1 MNKSE
6 NPLSQDFTLFSL
18 LRFAFPSIV
27 MMIFM
32 GLYTIIDTIF
42 VSRLINTN
50 ALSAVN
56 IVCPVINIIIGLAS
70 MIATGGNAIVARKM
84 GANNRKRANQ
94 DFTLLIIFGALLGLV
109 ITILG
114 VIFIDEII
122 WGLGSSEILYP
133 YCRSYL
139 LVILIF
145 TPASILQVLFQN
157 LIITAGK
164 PTLGLILS
172 VGAGVINIIFD
183 YIFMVT
189 FKMGIAGSALG
200 TGIGYIVPTVVGII
214 IFLKGK
220 GMLKFVKPIL
230 DIGVLIESSYN
241 GFSEMVSQ
249 ISTAITTFLFNL
261 IMMNLLG
268 ENGVAAITIIIY
280 TQFMLT
286 ALYIGFSMGV
296 APIISYNYGAKN
308 YQRLKKIFKNC
319 MICIS
324 IMSILVWLVSLFG
337 GSSLISIFSPQ
348 GTKVFEITNK
358 GFPIFKYSFLLCG
371 FNIFSS
377 AMFTA
382 LSNGKISA
390 IISFLRTFVFIAV
403 GLLVLPKMLNVLGV
417 WIAVPIA
424 EFLTLII
431 SGTFILKYRSK
442 YQKFLV

>member
-1 MNKSE
+1 MNKLD
-6 NPLSQDFTLFSL
+6 NPLAQEFTLLSL
-18 LRFAFPSIV
+18 LRFALPSIV
-27 MMIFM
+27 MMLFM
-32 GLYTIIDTIF
+32 GLYTIVDTIF
-42 VSRLINTN
+42 VSRLVNTN
-50 ALSAVN
+50 ALSAIN
-56 IVCPVINIIIGLAS
+56 IVCPVINIIVGLAS

-84 GANNRKRANQ
+84 GANERKRANQ
-94 DFTLLIIFGALLGLV
+94 DFTLLIIFGALLGLG

-114 VIFIDEII
+114 VLFIDKII

-133 YCRSYL
+133 YCKSYL

-145 TPASILQVLFQN
+145 TPASVLQVLFQN

-164 PTLGLILS
+164 PTLGLMLS
-172 VGAGVINIIFD
+172 VGAGVINIVLD

-200 TGIGYIVPTVVGII
+200 TGIGYLVPTVVGIL
-214 IFLKGK
+214 IFLRGK
-220 GMLKFVKPIL
+220 GTLKFVKPIL
-230 DIGVLIESSYN
+230 DIGVLVESSYN

-249 ISTAITTFLFNL
+249 SSTAITTFLFNL

-296 APIISYNYGAKN
+296 APIISYNYGAEN

-319 MICIS
+319 ILFIS
-324 IMSILVWLVSLFG
+324 IMSILVWLLSLFG

-348 GTKVFEITNK
+348 DTEVYKITNN
-358 GFPIFKYSFLLCG
+358 GFSIFKYSFLLCG

-403 GLLVLPKMLNVLGV
+403 GLLILPTMLNVLGV
-417 WIAVPIA
+417 WIAVPLA
-424 EFLTLII
+424 ELLTLII
-431 SGTFILKYRSK
+431 SVIFILKYRVSISTK
-442 YQKFLV
+442 

>member
-1 MNKSE
+1 MNKSD
-6 NPLSQDFTLFSL
+6 NPLSQDFTLLSL
-18 LRFAFPSIV
+18 LRFAFPSII

-42 VSRLINTN
+42 VSRLVNTN
-50 ALSAVN
+50 ALSAIN

-84 GANNRKRANQ
+84 GANERKRANQ
-94 DFTLLIIFGALLGLV
+94 DFTLLIIFGVLLGWV

-114 VIFIDEII
+114 VLFIDKII

-133 YCRSYL
+133 YCKSYL

-145 TPASILQVLFQN
+145 APASILQVLFQN

-200 TGIGYIVPTVVGII
+200 TGIGYVVPTVVGII
-214 IFLKGK
+214 IFLRGK
-220 GMLKFVKPIL
+220 GTLKFVKPIL

-249 ISTAITTFLFNL
+249 SSTAITTFLFNL

-319 MICIS
+319 MLFIF
-324 IMSILVWLVSLFG
+324 IMSILVWLVSLFS
-337 GSSLISIFSPQ
+337 GSLLIGIFSPQ
-348 GTKVFEITNK
+348 GTEVFEITNN
-358 GFPIFKYSFLLCG
+358 GFSIFKYSFLLCG

-403 GLLVLPKMLNVLGV
+403 GLFILPTVLNVLGV
-417 WIAVPIA
+417 WIAVPFA
-424 EFLTLII
+424 ELLTLII
-431 SGTFILKYRSK
+431 SVIFIFKYRSK
-442 YQKFLV
+442 CQKFFV